1 MDTLHERLR
10 RVRRERDLTQQ
21 ELADRCGV
29 NRVSIWRIEKKHRS
43 PSSEMLN
50 SISQA
55 LGVSADFL
63 LRGDSER
70 HAN

>member
-21 ELADRCGV
+21 ELADKCGV
-29 NRVSIWRIEKKHRS
+29 NRVTIWRIEQKHRR
-43 PSSEMLN
+43 PSSDTLA

-63 LRGDSER
+63 LRGKE
-70 HAN
+70 